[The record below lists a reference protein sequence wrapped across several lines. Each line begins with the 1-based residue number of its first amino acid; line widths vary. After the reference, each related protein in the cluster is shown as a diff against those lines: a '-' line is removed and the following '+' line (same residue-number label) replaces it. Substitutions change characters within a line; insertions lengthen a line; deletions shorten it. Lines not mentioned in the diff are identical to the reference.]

1 MPVAVLLM
9 AYGTP
14 DTPEAVEPYYTHIR
28 GGRPPSPEAVAN
40 LRARYERVGGTT
52 PLLALTR
59 AVQDRLAERF
69 AADGEPRPVYIGM
82 KHGHP
87 YRAETVKLMSV
98 DGVRRATAIVLAPH
112 YSRIS
117 IGGYRKYLEQANAEL
132 ATPVDVRIIERW
144 GAEPEFIAMMAALVR
159 EGLAQ
164 FDDSDVTVVFTAHS
178 LPVRIREWQDPYE
191 SELLES
197 SRLAAEA
204 AGVTGWRFAWQ
215 SAGATGEPWIGPDI
229 LEYLGT
235 LAAEG
240 VRNVLQVPIGFV
252 ADHLEVLYDI
262 DVEARDRAAELGV
275 TLRRTQLPNADP
287 RFIDVLAAVIRRA
300 EAVPA
305 GIA

>member
-1 MPVAVLLM
+1 MPVAILLM

-14 DTPEAVEPYYTHIR
+14 DTLDAVEPYYTHIR
-28 GGRPPSPEAVAN
+28 GGRTPSPEAVAN

-52 PLLALTR
+52 PLLDLTR
-59 AVQDRLAERF
+59 AVQERLTRRF
-69 AADGEPRPVYIGM
+69 AADGDPRRVYVGM
-82 KHGHP
+82 KHWHP
-87 YRAETVKLMSV
+87 YIAETVATMAA

-132 ATPVDVRIIERW
+132 ASPVEVRVIERW

-159 EGLAQ
+159 EGLEP
-164 FDDSDVTVVFTAHS
+164 FHGDDVTVVFTAHS
-178 LPVRIREWQDPYE
+178 LPVRIREWEDPYE
-191 SELLES
+191 AELLES

-204 AGVTGWRFAWQ
+204 AGISSWRFAWQ

-229 LEYLGT
+229 LEYLVT

-262 DVEARDRAAELGV
+262 DVEARDRAASLGMH
-275 TLRRTQLPNADP
+275 LRRTRLPNADP

-300 EAVPA
+300 ESVPA
-305 GIA
+305 EFG

>member
-14 DTPEAVEPYYTHIR
+14 DTLDAVEPYYTHIR
-28 GGRPPSPEAVAN
+28 GGRTPSPEAVAN
-40 LRARYERVGGTT
+40 LRARYERIGGTT
-52 PLLALTR
+52 PLLDLTR
-59 AVQDRLAERF
+59 AVQDRLTERF
-69 AADGEPRPVYIGM
+69 AADGDPRRVYVGM
-82 KHGHP
+82 KHWHP
-87 YRAETVKLMSV
+87 YIAETVAAMAA
-98 DGVRRATAIVLAPH
+98 DGVRRATALVLAPH

-132 ATPVDVRIIERW
+132 AAPVDLNLVERW
-144 GAEPEFIAMMAALVR
+144 GAEPEFIAMMASLVR
-159 EGLAQ
+159 DGLQ
-164 FDDSDVTVVFTAHS
+164 PFGGSDVTVVFTAHS

-191 SELLES
+191 AELLES

-204 AGVTGWRFAWQ
+204 AGISGWRFAWQ

-229 LEYLGT
+229 LEYLAT

-262 DVEARDRAAELGV
+262 DVEARDRAAALGLK
-275 TLRRTQLPNADP
+275 LRRTRLPNADP

-300 EAVPA
+300 ESVAAEV
-305 GIA
+305 G

>member
-1 MPVAVLLM
+1 MPVAILLM

-14 DTPEAVEPYYTHIR
+14 DTLDAVEPYYTHIR
-28 GGRPPSPEAVAN
+28 GGRTPPPEAVAN

-52 PLLALTR
+52 PLLELTR
-59 AVQDRLAERF
+59 AVQERLGARF
-69 AADGEPRPVYIGM
+69 AAAGDPRPVYVGM
-82 KHGHP
+82 KHWHP
-87 YRAETVKLMSV
+87 YVAETVATMAA

-132 ATPVDVRIIERW
+132 ATPVDVRVVERW

-159 EGLAQ
+159 EGLEP
-164 FDDSDVTVVFTAHS
+164 FHGDDVTVVFTAHS

-191 SELLES
+191 AELLES

-262 DVEARDRAAELGV
+262 DVEARDRAASLGMH
-275 TLRRTQLPNADP
+275 LRRTRLPNADP

-300 EAVPA
+300 ESVPA
-305 GIA
+305 AVG

>member
-14 DTPEAVEPYYTHIR
+14 DTLDAVEPYYTHIR
-28 GGRPPSPEAVAN
+28 GGRAPSPEAVAN

-52 PLLALTR
+52 PLLGLTR
-59 AVQDRLAERF
+59 AVQDGLAGRF
-69 AADGEPRPVYIGM
+69 ATDGDPRRVYVGM
-82 KHGHP
+82 KHWHP
-87 YRAETVKLMSV
+87 YIAETVAAMAA

-132 ATPVDVRIIERW
+132 VTPVDLRLIERW

-159 EGLAQ
+159 EGLEPFQ
-164 FDDSDVTVVFTAHS
+164 GDDVTVVFTAHS
-178 LPVRIREWQDPYE
+178 LPVRIRDWQDPYE
-191 SELLES
+191 AELLES
-197 SRLAAEA
+197 SRLAAES

-262 DVEARDRAAELGV
+262 DVEARDRAAALGMK
-275 TLRRTQLPNADP
+275 LRRTRLPNADP

-305 GIA
+305 EVG

>member
-82 KHGHP
+82 KHWHP
-87 YRAETVKLMSV
+87 YIAETVKLMSV

-132 ATPVDVRIIERW
+132 ATPVDVRIIERG

-164 FDDSDVTVVFTAHS
+164 FDDSDVTLVFTAPS

>member
-14 DTPEAVEPYYTHIR
+14 DTLDAVEPYYTHIR
-28 GGRPPSPEAVAN
+28 GGRAPSAEAVAN

-59 AVQDRLAERF
+59 AVRDRLAERL
-69 AADGEPRPVYIGM
+69 AAEGEPRPVYVGM
-82 KHGHP
+82 KHWHP
-87 YRAETVKLMSV
+87 YIAETVAAMAA

-132 ATPVDVRIIERW
+132 AAPVDVQLIERW

-159 EGLAQ
+159 EGLEPFQ
-164 FDDSDVTVVFTAHS
+164 GDDVTVVFTAHS

-262 DVEARDRAAELGV
+262 DVEARDRAAALGMK
-275 TLRRTQLPNADP
+275 LRRTQLPNADP
-287 RFIDVLAAVIRRA
+287 RFIDALAAVIRRA
-300 EAVPA
+300 EAAPVGA
-305 GIA
+305 A